1 MVGVVPPPNLAA
13 MMAAAD
19 RSRWPVNWQTG
30 QARTRPAGLGTR
42 EWQAGQVEEV
52 PRSSTKVRLIPAAWA
67 LSMPI
72 YFQSGPLAHLHGP
85 LSESAQ
91 SPATA
96 D

>member
-1 MVGVVPPPNLAA
+1 MADVVPPPSLAA
-13 MMAAAD
+13 ILAAAD
-19 RSRWPVNWQTG
+19 RSRWPVYWQAG
-30 QARTRPAGLGTR
+30 QASTRPAGLGIR
-42 EWQAGQVEEV
+42 NRQAGQVEEV

-67 LSMPI
+67 LSLPI